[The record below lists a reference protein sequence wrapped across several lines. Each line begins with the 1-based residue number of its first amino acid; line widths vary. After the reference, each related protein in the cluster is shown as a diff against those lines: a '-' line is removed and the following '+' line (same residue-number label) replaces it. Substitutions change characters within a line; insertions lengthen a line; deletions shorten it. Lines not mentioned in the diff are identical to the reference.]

1 MSNAIRIAV
10 IGHGE
15 AGSLIA
21 GDLQDAGLD
30 VVGFDPVVPAHP
42 TVPIA
47 ESTEDAVAGAD
58 IVLSLNSS
66 TVALRIAKQV
76 APLLRDQ
83 AIYADLNTGT
93 PALKKKLASLFADG
107 AFADVAI
114 MSPVPELGAKVP
126 MGVAG
131 TGARRFVDLL
141 APFGLNLEF
150 VSDVAGEAAAR
161 KLIRSVLAKGIAAVT
176 IDYLWAA
183 ESLGLEEWA
192 YGEVQREFDAM
203 SAETAKRYLTGTV
216 RHVKRRQIE
225 MLDVNEMLNE
235 SGYLSTI
242 VPAIELTY
250 NRVIHSVKVPFSTP
264 EK

>member
-1 MSNAIRIAV
+1 MSPTLKVAV

-21 GDLQDAGLD
+21 GGLQDAGL
-30 VVGFDPVVPAHP
+30 VVIGFDPATPANP
-42 TVPIA
+42 TVPLTA
-47 ESTEDAVAGAD
+47 SVNEAVAGAD

-66 TVALRIAKQV
+66 TVAFRVAEQV
-76 APLLRDQ
+76 APMLKEGV
-83 AIYADLNTGT
+83 IYADLNTGT
-93 PALKKKLASLFADG
+93 PALKKKLAALFASG

-114 MSPVPELGAKVP
+114 MRPVPGLGAKVP
-126 MGVAG
+126 MGVSG
-131 TGARRFVDLL
+131 TAARRFVDLL
-141 APFGLNLEF
+141 EPFALNLEF

-183 ESLGLEEWA
+183 ESLGLQEWA
-192 YGEVQREFDAM
+192 YEEVQREFDAM
-203 SAETAKRYLTGTV
+203 SAETAQRYLSGTV
-216 RHVKRRQIE
+216 KHVKRRQIE
-225 MLDVNEMLNE
+225 MIDVNEMLNE

>member
-1 MSNAIRIAV
+1 MSKTMRVAV
-10 IGHGE
+10 IGQGE

-21 GDLQDAGLD
+21 GGLQEAGLE

-42 TVPIA
+42 TVPMTA
-47 ESTEDAVAGAD
+47 SVEDAVDGAD

-66 TVALRIAKQV
+66 TVAFRIAQQV
-76 APLLRDQ
+76 APLLKGG

-93 PALKKKLASLFADG
+93 PALKKKLAALFADG

-114 MSPVPELGAKVP
+114 MSPVPGLSAKVP

-131 TGARRFVDLL
+131 TAARRFVDLL
-141 APFGLNLEF
+141 EPFGLNLEF

-183 ESLGLEEWA
+183 ESLGLQDWA
-192 YGEVQREFDAM
+192 YDEVQREFDAM

-216 RHVKRRQIE
+216 KHVKRRQIE
-225 MLDVNEMLNE
+225 MIDVNEMLNE

>member
-1 MSNAIRIAV
+1 MHNPLKVAV

-21 GDLQDAGLD
+21 GGLYEAGLD
-30 VVGFDPVVPAHP
+30 VVGYDPVAPTTPSVPMTS
-42 TVPIA
+42 TVS
-47 ESTEDAVAGAD
+47 EAVSDAD

-66 TVALRIAKQV
+66 TVAFRVAGEI
-76 APLLRDQ
+76 APLLKAD
-83 AIYADLNTGT
+83 AIFADLNTGT
-93 PALKKKLASLFADG
+93 PVLKKKIAALFTDG

-114 MSPVPELGAKVP
+114 MSPVPGLSALVP
-126 MGVAG
+126 MGASG
-131 TGARRFVDLL
+131 LAAARFVELL
-141 APFGLNLEF
+141 SPYGLNLEF
-150 VSDVAGEAAAR
+150 VSEVAGDAAAR

-192 YGEVQREFDAM
+192 YAEVQREFDAM
-203 SAETAKRYLTGTV
+203 SAETAQRYLSGTV
-216 RHVKRRQIE
+216 KHVKRRQIE
-225 MLDVNEMLNE
+225 MIDINEMLST

-250 NRVIHSVKVPFSTP
+250 NRVIHSVKVPFSVP